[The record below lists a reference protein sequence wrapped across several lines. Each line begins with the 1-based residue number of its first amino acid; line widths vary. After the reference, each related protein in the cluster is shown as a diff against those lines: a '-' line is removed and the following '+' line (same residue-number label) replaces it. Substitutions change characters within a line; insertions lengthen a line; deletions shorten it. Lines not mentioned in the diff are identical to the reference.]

1 MHLISSVII
10 ILLFSACSAK
20 YNSLHTDYK
29 KFDEDLNFCL
39 KIACEKQYKSNFY
52 NFYLTTAILAYG
64 GGGGGGGGMSSTP
77 KNNISYKAL
86 NQCLQEKGYFKD
98 EDGIFEL
105 PYLSCK

>member
-1 MHLISSVII
+1 MHLLSSVII
-10 ILLFSACSAK
+10 VLLFSACSAK
-20 YNSLHTDYK
+20 YNSLHRDYK

-39 KIACEKQYKSNFY
+39 KIACEKKHKSNFY